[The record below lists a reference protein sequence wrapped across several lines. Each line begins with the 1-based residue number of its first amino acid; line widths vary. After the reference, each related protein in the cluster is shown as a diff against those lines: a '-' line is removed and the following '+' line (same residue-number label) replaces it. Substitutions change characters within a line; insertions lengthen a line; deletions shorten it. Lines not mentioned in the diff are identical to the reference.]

1 MDKALKQRLVGASV
15 LILLAVIV
23 LPMLLSGQPGSQQ
36 DTRAIEVPPKPSEL
50 SFETRRFPIGEQQG
64 EKPSIVG
71 QAGPAGSGVEDAGA
85 GASQADT
92 GVPDSQPVAPPAQ
105 LEQAAGQDQGAGPG
119 SSADTG
125 VAPGRYLVQV
135 ASFSTTANANR
146 LASRLRADGMPVL
159 MDIVETAAGRL
170 HRVRVGPF
178 DLEAGATAA
187 VAELRTRIPDLN
199 PRVMDLRPDE
209 TAPVTEPSDPLVRWV
224 VQAGSFTEAA
234 NAGSLVTRL
243 RAAGYTAY
251 SAAVSGPSG
260 TVYKVRVGPVIERQ
274 SAVELAAELRVEMQ
288 IDGLV
293 ISVD

>member
-15 LILLAVIV
+15 LILLAIIV

-36 DTRAIEVPPKPSEL
+36 ETRAIEVPPKPSEL
-50 SFETRRFPIGEQQG
+50 SFETRRFPIGEQQA
-64 EKPSIVG
+64 EQPSVVEAVDPG
-71 QAGPAGSGVEDAGA
+71 RGPVEAGA
-85 GASQADT
+85 GQADA
-92 GVPDSQPVAPPAQ
+92 GVAVSQPEATPPPAGQ
-105 LEQAAGQDQGAGPG
+105 EEGQDQPVEPG
-119 SSADTG
+119 SPGDDG

-146 LASRLRADGMPVL
+146 LANRLREDGMPVL
-159 MDIVETAAGRL
+159 MDTVETAAGRL

-178 DLEAGATAA
+178 DLEAGANDA
-187 VAELRTRIPDLN
+187 VAELRTRIPDLS
-199 PRVMDLRPDE
+199 PRVLDLRPDE

-224 VQAGSFTEAA
+224 VQAGSFTEVA
-234 NAGSLVTRL
+234 NAESLVSRL

-251 SAAVSGPSG
+251 SAAVSDMAG
-260 TVYKVRVGPVIERQ
+260 TAYKVRVGPVIERQ
-274 SAVELAAELRVEMQ
+274 SAVELAAELRAEMQ